1 MNLIQGDCLE
11 KMKDI
16 PDKSVDFVFLDLPFG
31 QTACKWDIKLD
42 LDLLW
47 IQLKRIAKNDRT
59 PFFFSCT
66 TKFGFE
72 LIKANE
78 KWFRWDLVWKK
89 NRAAGFLNAYK
100 LPMRKHE
107 MVYCFAKKSPEY
119 DVSSHKEYVEE
130 KKTRGE
136 SEMKVDLYHNNNVGV
151 KSKTHK
157 DPLPTSDIT
166 PPTPEHELVYCFAKK
181 SPEYD
186 VSSHKTGETTTGT
199 SKGHVYLK
207 EFQSR
212 GQDESYFDKNHT
224 KQVLSEPLPTSDITP
239 PTPEHELVYCF
250 AKKSPEYDVS
260 SHKEYYEQTVYQK
273 KTGIYGDKNEQVL
286 SKVHKDPLPTS
297 DITPPTP
304 EHELVYCFAK
314 KSPEYDVSSHKEYEL
329 DKRVEHKGGEVYGIE
344 PGKVKI
350 DIKKHKDPLPTSDI
364 TPPTPEHELVYC
376 FAKKSPEYD
385 VSSHKEYVEDQRQ
398 DGIQPDLY
406 GEYPIVNRKTHK
418 DRLPTSDIT
427 PPTPE
432 HELVYCFAKKLPEYD
447 VSSHI
452 TGDEVVKPSCKE
464 HISMIEM
471 TGGRKCMMIPHKSK
485 VLSEPLPTSDITQP
499 DTFDL
504 DDEPSSWCEF
514 KSDEKTGHRTAKP
527 VALMEFLLKYWT
539 KPDATVLDPT
549 MGSGSMGIACKNMGR
564 KFIGIEMDKDIYD
577 LAVKRIG

>member
-119 DVSSHKEYVEE
+119 DVSSH
-130 KKTRGE
+130 
-136 SEMKVDLYHNNNVGV
+136 
-151 KSKTHK
+151 
-157 DPLPTSDIT
+157 I
-166 PPTPEHELVYCFAKK
+166 
-181 SPEYD
+181 
-186 VSSHKTGETTTGT
+186 TGE
-199 SKGHVYLK
+199 
-207 EFQSR
+207 
-212 GQDESYFDKNHT
+212 
-224 KQVLSEPLPTSDITP
+224 
-239 PTPEHELVYCF
+239 
-250 AKKSPEYDVS
+250 
-260 SHKEYYEQTVYQK
+260 
-273 KTGIYGDKNEQVL
+273 
-286 SKVHKDPLPTS
+286 
-297 DITPPTP
+297 
-304 EHELVYCFAK
+304 
-314 KSPEYDVSSHKEYEL
+314 
-329 DKRVEHKGGEVYGIE
+329 
-344 PGKVKI
+344 
-350 DIKKHKDPLPTSDI
+350 
-364 TPPTPEHELVYC
+364 
-376 FAKKSPEYD
+376 
-385 VSSHKEYVEDQRQ
+385 
-398 DGIQPDLY
+398 
-406 GEYPIVNRKTHK
+406 
-418 DRLPTSDIT
+418 
-427 PPTPE
+427 
-432 HELVYCFAKKLPEYD
+432 
-447 VSSHI
+447 
-452 TGDEVVKPSCKE
+452 EVVKPSCKE

-485 VLSEPLPTSDITQP
+485 VLSEPLPTSDITPPELDPNGKSEIYGIKKTGKRNQGKKDQEP
-499 DTFDL
+499 LPTSDITFDL

-514 KSDEKTGHRTAKP
+514 KNDEKTGHRTAKP
-527 VALMEFLLKYWT
+527 IALMEFLLKYWT

-549 MGSGSMGIACKNMGR
+549 MGSGSMGIACKKMGR
-564 KFIGIEMDKDIYD
+564 KFIGIEMDKDIYE

>member
-11 KMKDI
+11 KLKGLE
-16 PDKSVDFVFLDLPFG
+16 DKSVDFVYLDLPYG
-31 QTACKWDIKLD
+31 QTACKWDVKLD
-42 LDLLW
+42 LGALW
-47 IQLKRIAKNDRT
+47 QELKRIARNDRT

-107 MVYCFAKKSPEY
+107 M
-119 DVSSHKEYVEE
+119 
-130 KKTRGE
+130 
-136 SEMKVDLYHNNNVGV
+136 
-151 KSKTHK
+151 
-157 DPLPTSDIT
+157 
-166 PPTPEHELVYCFAKK
+166 VYCFAKK

-250 AKKSPEYDVS
+250 AKK
-260 SHKEYYEQTVYQK
+260 
-273 KTGIYGDKNEQVL
+273 
-286 SKVHKDPLPTS
+286 
-297 DITPPTP
+297 
-304 EHELVYCFAK
+304 
-314 KSPEYDVSSHKEYEL
+314 
-329 DKRVEHKGGEVYGIE
+329 
-344 PGKVKI
+344 
-350 DIKKHKDPLPTSDI
+350 
-364 TPPTPEHELVYC
+364 
-376 FAKKSPEYD
+376 
-385 VSSHKEYVEDQRQ
+385 
-398 DGIQPDLY
+398 
-406 GEYPIVNRKTHK
+406 
-418 DRLPTSDIT
+418 
-427 PPTPE
+427 
-432 HELVYCFAKKLPEYD
+432 LPEYD

-452 TGDEVVKPSCKE
+452 TGEEVVKPSCKE

-485 VLSEPLPTSDITQP
+485 VLSEPLPTSDITPPELDPNGKSEIYGIKKTGKRNQGKKDQEP
-499 DTFDL
+499 LPTSDITFDL

-514 KSDEKTGHRTAKP
+514 KNDEKTGHRTAKP

-549 MGSGSMGIACKNMGR
+549 MGSGSMGIACKKMGR
-564 KFIGIEMDKDIYD
+564 KFIGIEMDKDIYE

>member
-119 DVSSHKEYVEE
+119 DVSSHK
-130 KKTRGE
+130 
-136 SEMKVDLYHNNNVGV
+136 
-151 KSKTHK
+151 
-157 DPLPTSDIT
+157 
-166 PPTPEHELVYCFAKK
+166 
-181 SPEYD
+181 
-186 VSSHKTGETTTGT
+186 TGETTTGT
-199 SKGHVYLK
+199 SKGDVYLK

-260 SHKEYYEQTVYQK
+260 SHKEYVEDQRQDGIQPDLYGEYPIVNRKTHKDRLPTSDITPPTTEHELVYCFAKKSPEYDVSSHKEYYEQTVYQK
-273 KTGIYGDKNEQVL
+273 KTGVYGDKNEQVL

-364 TPPTPEHELVYC
+364 TPPT
-376 FAKKSPEYD
+376 
-385 VSSHKEYVEDQRQ
+385 
-398 DGIQPDLY
+398 
-406 GEYPIVNRKTHK
+406 T
-418 DRLPTSDIT
+418 
-427 PPTPE
+427 E

-499 DTFDL
+499 
-504 DDEPSSWCEF
+504 EPSSWCEF

-549 MGSGSMGIACKNMGR
+549 MGSGSMGIACKKMGR
-564 KFIGIEMDKDIYD
+564 KFIGIEMDKDIYE